1 MFKDGFHLRAYYYS
15 EAVVSPHARRFSP
28 EGLPP
33 DSTSMDTYV
42 TAEHP
47 MLYVYNRK
55 MFDASK
61 AMQSN
66 KRLKITSQ
74 ILEARAEQREESRK
88 EIQRNIRK
96 TSEMERSVSFRP
108 TRVMMLV
115 RMTCCSD

>member
-1 MFKDGFHLRAYYYS
+1 MAHG
-15 EAVVSPHARRFSP
+15 RRFSP

-33 DSTSMDTYV
+33 ESSSIDNTSTK
-42 TAEHP
+42 EHP

-55 MFDASK
+55 VFDASK

-66 KRLKITSQ
+66 KRQKITTQ

-88 EIQRNIRK
+88 EIQRSVRK
-96 TSEMERSVSFRP
+96 TSEVQRPVSFRP

-115 RMTCCSD
+115 RMTCCSG